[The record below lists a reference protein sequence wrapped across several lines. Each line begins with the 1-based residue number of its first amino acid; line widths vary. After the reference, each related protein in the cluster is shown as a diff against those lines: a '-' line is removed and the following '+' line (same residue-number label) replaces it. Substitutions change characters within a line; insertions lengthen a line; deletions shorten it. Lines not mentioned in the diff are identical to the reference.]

1 MSSSVV
7 RAMRILELL
16 AGSEKPLGLSR
27 IAQELDIPKS
37 TTHKV
42 LRDLVGEGFVETVD
56 SGAYEIG
63 LRAFEVGSARL
74 RVMGTV
80 GVVAPEL
87 VRLTRA
93 LNITSHY
100 AVLDGGEVV
109 YLCKEDPPGL
119 AVRLASSVGARL
131 PAHLTAVGK
140 ASLAWLEDREVDDHL
155 GAVPGGMLS
164 ARRAKQLRGELA
176 VVRDRGYAV
185 DEGAAAAGILCV
197 AAPVFDISG
206 TRGAIGTSHL
216 IGANHPLD
224 TVARQVVG
232 TARRVTSLL
241 GGNAWLEPPAAA
253 DGKVSV

>member
-7 RAMRILELL
+7 RATRILELL
-16 AGSEKPLGLSR
+16 AGAEKPLGLSR
-27 IAQELDIPKS
+27 IAEQLDIPKS
-37 TTHKV
+37 TAHKI
-42 LRDLVGEGFVETVD
+42 LRDLVSEGFVEVVT

-87 VRLTRA
+87 VRLTRT

-119 AVRLASSVGARL
+119 GVRLASSVGARL
-131 PAHLTAVGK
+131 PAYLTAVGK
-140 ASLAWLEDREVDDHL
+140 ASLAWLPELEVQEHL
-155 GAVPGGMLS
+155 DALPGAGLS
-164 ARRAKQLRGELA
+164 APRGKRFKGELA
-176 VVRDRGYAV
+176 HIRELGYAI
-185 DEGAAAAGILCV
+185 DDGAAATGILCV
-197 AAPVFDISG
+197 AAPVFDVSG
-206 TRGAIGTSHL
+206 SRGAIGTSHL
-216 IGANHPLD
+216 IGANQSVEVVSRAV
-224 TVARQVVG
+224 VA

-241 GGNAWLEPPAAA
+241 GGNSWLDVQPPLN
-253 DGKVSV
+253 GKVSV